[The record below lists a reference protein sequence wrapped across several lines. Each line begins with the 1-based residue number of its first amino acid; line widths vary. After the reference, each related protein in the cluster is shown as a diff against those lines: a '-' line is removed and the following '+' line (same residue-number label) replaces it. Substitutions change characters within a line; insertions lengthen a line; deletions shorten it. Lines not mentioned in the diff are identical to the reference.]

1 MDLQEEMKVYCKVLD
16 GLLSLNSENN
26 LFYVDDALWFR
37 KHFYVVSFVQNSLRM
52 FLGRISGT

>member
-1 MDLQEEMKVYCKVLD
+1 MKVYCKVLD